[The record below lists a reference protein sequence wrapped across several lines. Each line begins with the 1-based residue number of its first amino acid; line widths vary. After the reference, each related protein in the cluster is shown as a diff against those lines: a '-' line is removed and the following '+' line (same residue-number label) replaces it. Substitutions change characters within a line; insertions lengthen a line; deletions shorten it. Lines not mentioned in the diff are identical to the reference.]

1 MSIDFETRYV
11 TKQNKIRNQIY
22 AAGFYSN
29 NGFKEA
35 IILQDGKFNNDEVK
49 FIRSIVYK
57 IQSFQGII
65 TGWYLAKSDLVVLD
79 EICKTI
85 GVISPVG
92 FYETP
97 IPPSNENDGIDDDL
111 NSQCNND
118 SLVISYP
125 YLKDKQI
132 IDMYYPLSGIV

>member
-1 MSIDFETRYV
+1 MIPTKYDFNNKNIKILSIDFETRYV

-92 FYETP
+92 FYEMS
-97 IPPSNENDGIDDDL
+97 ISPSNETA
-111 NSQCNND
+111 SMM
-118 SLVISYP
+118 VP
-125 YLKDKQI
+125 
-132 IDMYYPLSGIV
+132 IVKATMPHQ